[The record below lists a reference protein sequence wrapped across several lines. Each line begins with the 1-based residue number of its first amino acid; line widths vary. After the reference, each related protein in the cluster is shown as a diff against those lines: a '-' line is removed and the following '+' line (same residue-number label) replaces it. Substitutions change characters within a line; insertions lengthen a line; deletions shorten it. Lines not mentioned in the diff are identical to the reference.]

1 MRLMFAA
8 ALCGFL
14 LASGV
19 ADAACV
25 CRCPPHVHPVRH
37 AIVRTVH
44 RYVRATSYVACPIAL
59 VHIVRPSCD
68 IYSQMTLPI
77 E

>member
-1 MRLMFAA
+1 MRSTLAA
-8 ALCGFL
+8 AICCL
-14 LASGV
+14 LVASAA

-25 CRCPPHVHPVRH
+25 CRCPPHPHPMRH
-37 AIVRTVH
+37 ATVKIVH

-68 IYSQMTLPI
+68 IYSQMTVPI
-77 E
+77 Q